1 MAIEGDFLMDYQE
14 FVDEVSSDA
23 TRNINNSFTDALDI
37 VDEQG
42 VEPSRLL
49 TAGIGLS
56 GEVGE
61 FNDIVKKCVFQ
72 GKELDDDVVNHL
84 RKELGD
90 IMWYVAQGCIALD
103 TNIEEIIEMNTAKL
117 KDRYPGGLVSFVLTT
132 EMRTI
137 YNGLFKRHLPNKQEM
152 NMQV

>member
-23 TRNINNSFTDALDI
+23 TKNNDDSFFDALDI

-61 FNDIVKKCVFQ
+61 FNDIVKKCIFQ

-117 KDRYPGGLVSFVLTT
+117 KDRYPGGFSEFRSDNRD
-132 EMRTI
+132 EDDI
-137 YNGLFKRHLPNKQEM
+137 
-152 NMQV
+152 